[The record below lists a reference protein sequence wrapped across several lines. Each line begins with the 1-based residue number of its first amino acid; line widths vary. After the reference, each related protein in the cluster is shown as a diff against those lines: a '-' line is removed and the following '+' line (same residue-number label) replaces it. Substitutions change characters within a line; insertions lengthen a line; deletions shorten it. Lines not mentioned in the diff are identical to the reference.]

1 MRNLKGKRLLILGGS
16 LWKDAI
22 KQFAVEHG
30 IVLIATGNDQS
41 AGIFEIADEKYGVN
55 STDAE
60 AMKMLIKDKNID
72 GVYMGGAEVVIGEA
86 CQYLEELGMPCYC
99 TYKQWNTLQ
108 NKKNFKELCIRS
120 GLPVV
125 PKYEF
130 QNGDI
135 RLPENVF
142 PVITKPADGCGSSGF
157 SVCHDNGELQRG
169 YKIAA
174 EDSATGSVI
183 TEKFVKNDGNVVFY
197 TVSNG
202 KIYFSGLSDKYP
214 VRYKKQGS
222 YVGGLFVY
230 ESRFS
235 NEFREKFEKQIQHM
249 ISTLGIREGCFWI
262 EVFHDKDEYYFNEVG
277 YRYGG
282 SASIY
287 PTDYLY
293 GINQVASDIYY
304 ALTGESLITG
314 HKSLIPTNIER
325 KQHYAVY
332 PVHILPGTIKSVEGL
347 ELLRNNTSI
356 VKVLTTKKV
365 GDTIRDT
372 GSFSQAYAL
381 VHIVFDNINELNQ
394 LLDYIHDNLIII
406 DTKDNNMV
414 NRMLDTSVVNII
426 L

>member
-1 MRNLKGKRLLILGGS
+1 M
-16 LWKDAI
+16 
-22 KQFAVEHG
+22 
-30 IVLIATGNDQS
+30 
-41 AGIFEIADEKYGVN
+41 
-55 STDAE
+55 
-60 AMKMLIKDKNID
+60 
-72 GVYMGGAEVVIGEA
+72 
-86 CQYLEELGMPCYC
+86 
-99 TYKQWNTLQ
+99 
-108 NKKNFKELCIRS
+108 
-120 GLPVV
+120 
-125 PKYEF
+125 
-130 QNGDI
+130 
-135 RLPENVF
+135 
-142 PVITKPADGCGSSGF
+142 
-157 SVCHDNGELQRG
+157 
-169 YKIAA
+169 
-174 EDSATGSVI
+174 
-183 TEKFVKNDGNVVFY
+183 
-197 TVSNG
+197 
-202 KIYFSGLSDKYP
+202 
-214 VRYKKQGS
+214 RYKKQGS